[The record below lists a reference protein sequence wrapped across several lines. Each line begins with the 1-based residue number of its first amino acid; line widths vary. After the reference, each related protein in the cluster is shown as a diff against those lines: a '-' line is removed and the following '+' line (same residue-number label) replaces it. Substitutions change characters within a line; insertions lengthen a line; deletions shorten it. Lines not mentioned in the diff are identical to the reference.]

1 MRLGHS
7 GLDTADWTQR
17 TGHSDGAEGYPGV
30 HRIEWS
36 FGMRRRILLGL
47 ALIFAASLLAG
58 CDKCG
63 DWQKF
68 NTPSLPK
75 SCHGEPPAG

>member
-1 MRLGHS
+1 
-7 GLDTADWTQR
+7 
-17 TGHSDGAEGYPGV
+17 
-30 HRIEWS
+30 
-36 FGMRRRILLGL
+36 MRRRIS
-47 ALIFAASLLAG
+47 LIFGLILGSLILGG

-75 SCHGEPPAG
+75 SCHGDPPPG